1 MDIIGGPYIWWR
13 RLTDFVLIY
22 RKTFWKKNVIPGL
35 KISDEKEKTHSFE
48 ITGNSHLLN
57 AKNNEMCRTI
67 HNEL

>member
-1 MDIIGGPYIWWR
+1 MIGQWYWING
-13 RLTDFVLIY
+13 FSFY

-67 HNEL
+67 HKEL

>member
-1 MDIIGGPYIWWR
+1 MGNKSI
-13 RLTDFVLIY
+13 LINGILFFRFIF
-22 RKTFWKKNVIPGL
+22 RKTYWKKNSIPAL
-35 KISDEKEKTHSFE
+35 KISDEKEKQYSFQ